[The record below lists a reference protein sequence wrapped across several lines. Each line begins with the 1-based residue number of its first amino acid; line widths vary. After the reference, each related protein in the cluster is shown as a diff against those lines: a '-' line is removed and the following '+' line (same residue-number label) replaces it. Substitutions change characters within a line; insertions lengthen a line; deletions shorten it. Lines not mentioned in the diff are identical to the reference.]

1 MTQNDVAPLIPSHAP
16 VRLFKMIHSFSTKG
30 GVDLP
35 VRGGFLAYLTPS
47 MCLLDR
53 IYSMS
58 EGEMQQPFCQSF
70 KEKFSQALWFTP
82 TSGRR
87 TGEYKL
93 YWVLTIKRWITRP
106 ILLIQSTVSIPS
118 TQKVTGLQQ
127 KRNSRKWKA
136 TQIQTSYKN
145 ILKNSSG
152 DDGMASLTQMAV
164 LDGWCRTPQNSIRCK
179 YKWLCVD

>member
-1 MTQNDVAPLIPSHAP
+1 
-16 VRLFKMIHSFSTKG
+16 MIHFFSTKG
-30 GVDLP
+30 DVVLA

-47 MCLLDR
+47 MCLLDH
-53 IYSMS
+53 IYSLS

-82 TSGRR
+82 TSGLR
-87 TGEYKL
+87 TGECKGS
-93 YWVLTIKRWITRP
+93 WVLTIKRWITRS
-106 ILLIQSTVSIPS
+106 ISLIQSPVSIPN

-127 KRNSRKWKA
+127 KRDSRRWKA

-145 ILKNSSG
+145 ILKNSRG
-152 DDGMASLTQMAV
+152 DDGMVSHTQMAF
-164 LDGWCRTPQNSIRCK
+164 LNGWYRTLQNSIRYN